1 MAAIS
6 LIWVLT
12 LHGIG
17 LFGGYKAANWV
28 IDKLNAN
35 KWFEDTINSIPFKA
49 VKKIV
54 SWTIVITIYI
64 ISLVVVFNVAKL
76 VLYPIT
82 RMIM

>member
-1 MAAIS
+1 MATIS
-6 LIWVLT
+6 LIWGLI
-12 LHGIG
+12 LNGIG
-17 LFGGYKAANWV
+17 LFGGYKVANWM

-49 VKKIV
+49 IKKIV
-54 SWTIVITIYI
+54 SWTILVIIYI

-82 RMIM
+82 RLIM